1 MNHIVQK
8 IELYD
13 KTISYEKETMD
24 NIEIWKPV
32 LFNTLYEVSSL
43 GNFRNSKTKRQK
55 TFNIE
60 ALKSTQSRVR
70 VNIKN
75 TIKKGS
81 GFYLHRVIA
90 MTFIPNPQNKPYVN
104 HIDSDKTNNK
114 LENLEWVTQKENCAA
129 HGKEISHPRKVI
141 QKK

>member
-1 MNHIVQK
+1 
-8 IELYD
+8 
-13 KTISYEKETMD
+13 MD

-32 LFNTLYEVSSL
+32 IFNTLYEVSSL
-43 GNFRNSKTKRQK
+43 GNFRNAKTKRQK
-55 TFNIE
+55 SFNIE

-90 MTFIPNPQNKPYVN
+90 MTFIPNPQNLDEVN
-104 HIDSDKTNNK
+104 HIDGNPYNNC
-114 LENLEWVTQKENCAA
+114 LANLEWITREDNMRHFYENRQKCQT
-129 HGKEISHPRKVI
+129 GSPML
-141 QKK
+141 